1 MKNFSV
7 KTLFVL
13 FVFTTL
19 SCQSF
24 GAEADGTK
32 VSVHVGNIGVEQGK
46 ASKPELAVELNG
58 KEIYTTLKKYPDVKS
73 SEFNADEDF
82 SFIYA
87 QGDELRVVLRGRSFG
102 FKHEFL
108 NRVSST
114 PHALDELFSGKLESA
129 GAYAELNI
137 LFGEGKYKVTL
148 KRSVVA
154 PDDVEVC
161 GGAVVDRD
169 LEKEISDAAIDIIK
183 APEGTRWEKAKV
195 LSTAIAKRRMNASAE
210 KMDQRVRVIHN
221 GRTVYDT
228 WTENKRPQGTVCD
241 WDDASFEI
249 DWKKGD
255 SITVLFLDADVAR
268 DDVIF
273 SRSSNT
279 ASSIDMLRGT
289 VFGGKSSRSAIFF
302 ESEFLKTGK

>member
-1 MKNFSV
+1 MKNFSAG
-7 KTLFVL
+7 TLFVL
-13 FVFTTL
+13 FAFVSFPCL
-19 SCQSF
+19 SF
-24 GAEADGTK
+24 GAETDGTK
-32 VSVHVGNIGVEQGK
+32 VSVHVGNISVEQGK
-46 ASKPELAVELNG
+46 ASKPELVVELNG
-58 KEIYTTLKKYPDVKS
+58 REIYSTLKKHPDVKA
-73 SEFNADEDF
+73 SEFNADDEF

-87 QGDELRVVLRGRSFG
+87 QGDELRVVLRSKSFG

-114 PHALDELFSGKLESA
+114 PHALDELFSGKLESG
-129 GAYAELNI
+129 GASAELNI
-137 LFGEGKYKVTL
+137 MFGEGKYKVKL

-154 PDDVEVC
+154 ADDLEAC

-183 APEGTRWEKAKV
+183 APEGTRWEKAKA
-195 LSTAIAKRRMNASAE
+195 LSTAIAKRRMDASAE

-228 WTENKRPQGTVCD
+228 WTENKRPQGAVCD
-241 WDDASFEI
+241 WDNASFEI

-255 SITVLFLDADVAR
+255 SITVMFLDADVAR

-279 ASSIDMLRGT
+279 ASSVDMLRGT